1 MTEILSC
8 IFSSIFIVAF
18 ALFAIGTVVIN
29 YEANKERDKE
39 KEDD

>member
-8 IFSSIFIVAF
+8 IFGSIFIVAIV
-18 ALFAIGTVVIN
+18 LFAIGAVVIN